1 MKFDSILTCNSIDA
15 LAHKTALLIDG
26 NPLAKERFKPINLS
40 GDEFTRTVTS
50 STPSL
55 PIIDHP
61 SSVNPLI
68 ASLKPLPGNG
78 CEILKLEAMK
88 FNKNQSHS

>member
-1 MKFDSILTCNSIDA
+1 MKFDRSRTCNSIEA

-26 NPLAKERFKPINLS
+26 NPFAKERFKPINLS

-68 ASLKPLPGNG
+68 ASLKPLSGNG
-78 CEILKLEAMK
+78 CEIINL
-88 FNKNQSHS
+88 